1 MDQPG
6 KVANPARG
14 QLNREISIPLSPCV
28 PDNLVSRDGFSR
40 PVPRQP
46 AHLHPHAESG
56 AYLRDFSRVPRRRP
70 FMKPPYAIGSVP
82 SLSGHAIAY
91 RWRSLPRVRRHR
103 ASKPQGSSE
112 RVLPW
117 QITMDQLIFA
127 SLSHTHYWYEVGML
141 KVPASRASIALA
153 FTIRVL
159 RESAT
164 FGVGGNG
171 AKRLDGNIDCFV
183 VFVNAVVMH
192 SLVV

>member
-14 QLNREISIPLSPCV
+14 QLNRENKHSPV
-28 PDNLVSRDGFSR
+28 PVPENLVSRDGFSR

-46 AHLHPHAESG
+46 AQLHTQAEYG
-56 AYLRDFSRVPRRRP
+56 IPPEFRGGVH
-70 FMKPPYAIGSVP
+70 MKPPYAIGSVP

-117 QITMDQLIFA
+117 QITMDQLIFT

-141 KVPASRASIALA
+141 KVPA
-153 FTIRVL
+153 
-159 RESAT
+159 
-164 FGVGGNG
+164 
-171 AKRLDGNIDCFV
+171 V
-183 VFVNAVVMH
+183 VTLIVM
-192 SLVV
+192 